1 MKKIIL
7 LIILFHFSFFVS
19 CGKPEGDFAFKLPE
33 DRGYKKILS
42 TPEFDSNVSVNWI
55 FTLSSIRGK
64 TDYGIII
71 LKKELIWVDILS
83 YTDYTDSEKQSI
95 YGTIKDLEPGDYRLM
110 ITEIDGDDQ
119 RAISEIEFYVYT
131 DEDIYWISFSIIL
144 PGSPEFLRES
154 RIL

>member
-7 LIILFHFSFFVS
+7 LIILFYFSVFVS
-19 CGKPEGDFAFKLPE
+19 CGKIEGDFAYKFPE
-33 DRGYKKILS
+33 DKGYKKILS

-71 LKKELIWVDILS
+71 LKKELVWVDILS

-95 YGTIKDLEPGDYRLM
+95 YGTIKDLEPGDYKLV
-110 ITEIDGDDQ
+110 ITKIDEDKQKFVG
-119 RAISEIEFYVYT
+119 EFEFYVYT
-131 DEDIYWISFSIIL
+131 DEDIY
-144 PGSPEFLRES
+144 
-154 RIL
+154 